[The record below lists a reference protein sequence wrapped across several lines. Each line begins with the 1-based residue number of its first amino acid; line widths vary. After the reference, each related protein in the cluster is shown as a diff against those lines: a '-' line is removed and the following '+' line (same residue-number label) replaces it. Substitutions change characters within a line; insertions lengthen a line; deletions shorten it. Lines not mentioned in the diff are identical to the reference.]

1 MKLLILTFI
10 LTCSSLLLGQSR
22 YYRVEGIGGLCV
34 ASMPDSILF
43 ESANYFHFG
52 VNNYFQMGDRF
63 NLNACVLF
71 SRKGTKRI
79 NPVQKYQYNNLELD
93 LFHQLK
99 IADGLTLKLGLATSY
114 LLNAQKVVLDGSQS
128 KGVQRR
134 TIDDQE
140 RMNLYYEFGLMSEL
154 QNNVGIYFSWQRN
167 IQFNHETVLLQDFRF
182 GLTYKI
188 NDIRWLKNT
197 ED

>member
-1 MKLLILTFI
+1 MKLLILI
-10 LTCSSLLLGQSR
+10 GLLSCSSLLFGQSR
-22 YYRVEGIGGLCV
+22 YYRVEGIGGLSV
-34 ASMPDSILF
+34 ASMPDSTLY

-52 VNNYFQMGDRF
+52 VNNYFQIGDKF
-63 NLNACVLF
+63 NLNASVLF
-71 SRKGTKRI
+71 ARKGTKRV

-93 LFHQLK
+93 LFHQLR
-99 IADGLTLKLGLATSY
+99 IAEGLTLKLGLATSY
-114 LLNAQKVVLDGSQS
+114 LLNAQEVTLDGSQA

-134 TIDDQE
+134 TLDNQE

-154 QNNVGIYFSWQRN
+154 QNNLGIYFSWQRN
-167 IQFNHETVLLQDFRF
+167 IQFNHEAVLLQGFRF

-197 ED
+197 EE